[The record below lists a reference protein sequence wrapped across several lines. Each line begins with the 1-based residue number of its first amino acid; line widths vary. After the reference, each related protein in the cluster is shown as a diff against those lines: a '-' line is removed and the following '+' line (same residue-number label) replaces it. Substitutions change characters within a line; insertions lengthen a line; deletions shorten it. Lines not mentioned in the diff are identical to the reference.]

1 MKDLGAI
8 DTPQALFMNKLEAP
22 AASARVYGD
31 NYHSSCDPICMAVAI
46 DETCCLVS
54 KKEMVGNRLGA
65 EGDKSSLYLSYDQV
79 NSG

>member
-8 DTPQALFMNKLEAP
+8 DTPQAQLMNKLEAP

-31 NYHSSCDPICMAVAI
+31 QYHSSCDQICMAVAI

-54 KKEMVGNRLGA
+54 KREMVRNRLCV
-65 EGDKSSLYLSYDQV
+65 EGDKSTILAE
-79 NSG
+79 NK

>member
-1 MKDLGAI
+1 MNDLGAI

-31 NYHSSCDPICMAVAI
+31 QYHSSCDQICMAVAI

-54 KKEMVGNRLGA
+54 KKEMVRNRLGA
-65 EGDKSSLYLSYDQV
+65 DGDHSSLCKI
-79 NSG
+79 

>member
-1 MKDLGAI
+1 MNDLGAI

-31 NYHSSCDPICMAVAI
+31 KYHSSCDQICMAVAI

-54 KKEMVGNRLGA
+54 KKEMVRNRLGA
-65 EGDKSSLYLSYDQV
+65 EGDKSNCSLILV
-79 NSG
+79 MIK